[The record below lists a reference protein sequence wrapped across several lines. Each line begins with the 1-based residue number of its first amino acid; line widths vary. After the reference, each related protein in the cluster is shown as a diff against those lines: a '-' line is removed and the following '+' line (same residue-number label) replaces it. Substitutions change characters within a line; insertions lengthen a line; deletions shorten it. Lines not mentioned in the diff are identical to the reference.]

1 VFRAW
6 EVAVRWGLRIE
17 DNVRHLPAPPL
28 VLKEGEELPRSAT
41 GVEMGEPDSNKRAVP
56 APLVRVEVGGGASP
70 ISHIV
75 LAQNLSCSRDESD
88 LRA

>member
-1 VFRAW
+1 MVRSW
-6 EVAVRWGLRIE
+6 EIAVRWGLGIE
-17 DNVRHLPAPPL
+17 YNVGHLPAPPL

-56 APLVRVEVGGGASP
+56 APLVGIEIGRGAGP
-70 ISHIV
+70 ISHV
-75 LAQNLSCSRDESD
+75 VPAQNLSCSRDESD